1 MGVNAAL
8 SMPIRTRPMRAS
20 NKDTVMPDLDPNRK
34 RRNWLVLVVLVALA
48 AVLYVVVMLKFAG
61 YRF

>member
-1 MGVNAAL
+1 
-8 SMPIRTRPMRAS
+8 MRFS
-20 NKDTVMPDLDPNRK
+20 NKVTVMPDLDSNRK

-48 AVLYVVVMLKFAG
+48 ALLYVAVVLKFAG